1 MKYALTGHTRGIGE
15 ELFKTIS
22 LNCIGFSKSLGYD
35 ITKKI
40 DRLRI
45 VEESLNCDVFINNAH
60 AGYGQVELLYE
71 VYDKW
76 KNQDKIIVNIGS
88 DTTSGIK
95 KKPREYSAQKAALD
109 KASEQLSFLNSKCRV
124 MNIKFGFVATE
135 RVLENWKPES
145 TISKEDAVLFILQQI
160 EWAKKYRLTEAMLR
174 PL

>member
-15 ELFKTIS
+15 ELFKNIYAE
-22 LNCIGFSKSLGYD
+22 CKGFSKSTGYD
-35 ITKKI
+35 ITKKA

-45 VEESLNCDVFINNAH
+45 VEESQDCSIFVNNAH
-60 AGYGQVELLYE
+60 AGYGQTELLYE
-71 VYDKW
+71 VYNVW
-76 KNQDKIIVNIGS
+76 KDQDKIIVNIGS

-124 MNIKFGFVATE
+124 MNVKFGFVATE
-135 RVLENWKPES
+135 GVLEYWKPDS

-160 EWAKKYRLTEAMLR
+160 EWAAKYRLTEAMLR